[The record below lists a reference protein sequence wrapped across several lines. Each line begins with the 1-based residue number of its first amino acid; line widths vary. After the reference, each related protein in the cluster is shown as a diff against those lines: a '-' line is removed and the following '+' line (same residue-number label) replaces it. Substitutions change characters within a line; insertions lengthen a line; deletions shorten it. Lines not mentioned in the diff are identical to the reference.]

1 MSAEKY
7 LRMIQQDIHSVVF
20 ATTDENHFPVTCVI
34 DIMLADKEGLYFLTA
49 KGKAFYERLKKQP
62 VISITGMKGTDT
74 LSSKSITMRGETREI
89 GQERLSEIF
98 EKNPYMKEIY
108 PNTASRTALT
118 VFQIYKG
125 SGEFF
130 DLSQKPIFR
139 EQFSFG
145 GMKNNIHQFFVTDM
159 CNVCKLCTKVC
170 PQNCIDISGYSARIQ
185 QEHCLHCGKCAE
197 ICPRQAIERRTL

>member
-1 MSAEKY
+1 MSAENY

-20 ATTDENHFPVTCVI
+20 ATTDEKNFPVTCVI

-74 LSSKSITMRGETREI
+74 LSSKSITLRGETREI
-89 GQERLSEIF
+89 GQQRLSEIF

-108 PNTASRTALT
+108 PNAASRTALT

-145 GMKNNIHQFFVTDM
+145 GMKNNILQFFVADM
-159 CNVCKLCTKVC
+159 CNGCKLCMKVC
-170 PQNCIDISGYSARIQ
+170 PQNCIDITDYPARIQ

-197 ICPRQAIERRTL
+197 ICPKQAIERRTL

>member
-7 LRMIQQDIHSVVF
+7 LHMIQQDIHSVVF

-34 DIMLADKEGLYFLTA
+34 DIMLADKGGLYFLTA
-49 KGKAFYERLKKQP
+49 RGKAFYERLKNQP
-62 VISITGMKGTDT
+62 VISVTGIIGNNT
-74 LSSKSITMRGETREI
+74 LSSKSVTIRGEVRKI

-98 EKNPYMKEIY
+98 AKNPYMKIIY
-108 PNTASRTALT
+108 PNTESRTALT

-145 GMKNNIHQFFVTDM
+145 GMENHVQYFFVSDK
-159 CNVCKLCTKVC
+159 CNGCKLCVKVC
-170 PQNCIDISGYSARIQ
+170 PQNCIDISSCSMKIQ
-185 QEHCLHCGKCAE
+185 QEHCLHCGKCQE
-197 ICPRQAIERRTL
+197 ICPVQAIERRIL

>member
-7 LRMIQQDIHSVVF
+7 LQMIQQDIHSVVF

-62 VISITGMKGTDT
+62 IISITGMKGTDT
-74 LSSKSITMRGETREI
+74 LSSKSITLRGVTREI

-108 PNTASRTALT
+108 PNATSRTALT

-145 GMKNNIHQFFVTDM
+145 GMKNNIHHFFITDM
-159 CNVCKLCTKVC
+159 CNGCKLCMEVC
-170 PQNCIDISGYSARIQ
+170 PQNCIEISGYSAQIQ

-197 ICPRQAIERRTL
+197 ICPKRAIERRTL

>member
-1 MSAEKY
+1 MNAESY

-20 ATTDENHFPVTCVI
+20 ATTDGNNFPVTCVI
-34 DIMLADKEGLYFLTA
+34 DIMLADKKGLYFLTA
-49 KGKAFYERLKKQP
+49 KGKSFYERLKKQP
-62 VISITGMKGTDT
+62 IISITGMKGNDT
-74 LSSKSITMRGETREI
+74 LSSKSVTLRGETREI
-89 GQERLSEIF
+89 GQQRLSEIF

-108 PNTASRTALT
+108 PNAASRTALT

-125 SGEFF
+125 SGEYF

-159 CNVCKLCTKVC
+159 CNGCKLCTKVC
-170 PQNCIDISGYSARIQ
+170 PQNCIDITDYPARIQ

-197 ICPRQAIERRTL
+197 ICPKQAIERRTL